1 MTHTK
6 SFYSTSIRI
15 SLIIIIFQ
23 QKQALNAFGYN
34 PYIEDNISLQSGSY
48 YPSPNAVI
56 EEKNVRNR
64 QKWNKNDAGMTSIDD
79 IILLCLYKESKLK
92 EFVA

>member
-1 MTHTK
+1 M
-6 SFYSTSIRI
+6 I

-23 QKQALNAFGYN
+23 QKQALTTFGYN

-64 QKWNKNDAGMTSIDD
+64 QKWNKNDAGMTSIDH
-79 IILLCLYKESKLK
+79 ILLSCLKKVS
-92 EFVA
+92 